1 MASWTEAQLASIDSM
16 LNPRSVAVVGATP
29 RMQYGGRFLNAMLK
43 SGDRVNIYPVNPR
56 YDEIMGVPSY
66 PSVSDLPEAPDLVG
80 IVVPYHQ
87 VLNVLQESHEKGA
100 RSAIVISAGFS
111 ERDLDDRRDLQGE
124 VGAFARET
132 GLRICGP
139 NCLGVANVQADI
151 WPSASSR
158 GSDGLTGPIGLV
170 CQSGASAF
178 GPFLTRAVEEGI
190 GLSHIISTGNEADL
204 DFCDF
209 ARYLLDQES
218 VRVIAGFVEGFKDA
232 RKLIEVAGLAA
243 EKGKPIVL
251 IKIGRS
257 DLGSRA
263 ARSHTAALTGVD
275 ALYDEIFAQYGITR
289 VQDYD
294 ELLEVSQLLAHTRK
308 PARPGVAVV
317 SHSGG
322 ISSLTADMCGQA
334 GLDLPPLT
342 DEARDGIND
351 VLKGFGWAANP
362 SDVTGFANSDSFPEI
377 MRHMSEQP
385 HIGTLVVA
393 SAGAD
398 SQAEQV
404 IDQRDSSDRGLAF
417 LWTGTRSATAGLSKL
432 KEARIPVFYVP
443 DKLALGLKTLLGYHE
458 WRDRRLAD
466 GFGESPDITA
476 EQADTVAGLKKLGRA
491 ALSEHESKQLI
502 AAWSVPAAREVVAGD
517 ETAALEAAQNIGYPV
532 VVKADSP
539 DILHKTEAGV
549 VRLGVTG
556 DEQLRTAYGEV
567 MSNAAQAAPDGTVN
581 GALVQ
586 EMVSGGVEVIVGVS
600 YDQQLGPVLLFGTGG
615 VTVEVYKDVALRLC
629 PVTRSEAIEM
639 IDQVKGSRLL
649 KGFRGSPPA
658 DVDALADVLVSVS
671 QMGAQ
676 LEGTLAELDINPLMV
691 LPEGQGVRA
700 VDALAVFSG

>member
-1 MASWTEAQLASIDSM
+1 MAFWTEDQLASIDKM

-43 SGDRVNIYPVNPR
+43 ANDRVNVYPVNPR
-56 YDEIMGVPSY
+56 YDEIMGVQSY

-87 VLNVLQESHEKGA
+87 VLNVLKESHAKGA
-100 RSAIVISAGFS
+100 KSAIVISAGFS

-158 GSDGLTGPIGLV
+158 GSDGLSGPIGLV

-209 ARYLLDQES
+209 ARYLLDQDS
-218 VRVIAGFVEGFKDA
+218 VNVIAGFVEGFKDA
-232 RKLIEVAGLAA
+232 RKLVEVATLAA
-243 EKGKPIVL
+243 DRGKPIVM

-275 ALYDEIFAQYGITR
+275 ALYDEVFAQYGITR

-308 PARPGVAVV
+308 PGKPGVAVV

-377 MRHMSEQP
+377 MHHMSEQP
-385 HIGTLVVA
+385 DIGTLVVA
-393 SAGAD
+393 SAGSDA
-398 SQAEQV
+398 QAEQV
-404 IDQRDSSDRGLAF
+404 IAQRDASERGLAF
-417 LWTGTRSATAGLSKL
+417 LWTGTRSATAGLTKL
-432 KEARIPVFYVP
+432 KEAQVPVFYVP
-443 DKLALGLKTLLGYHE
+443 DKLAFGLRSLLEYHQ
-458 WRDRRLAD
+458 WRDRRQAE
-466 GFGESPDITA
+466 GFGECPAITQ
-476 EQADTVAGLKKLGRA
+476 EQEKAVSGLSALGRTA
-491 ALSEHESKQLI
+491 FSEHESKELI
-502 AAWSVPAAREVVAGD
+502 SAWGVPVAQEITANDSAAAVAAAES
-517 ETAALEAAQNIGYPV
+517 IGYPV

-549 VRLGVTG
+549 VRLGLTG
-556 DEQLRTAYGEV
+556 AEQVRSAVDEV
-567 MSNAAQAAPDGTVN
+567 MSNATLAAPEGTIN

-600 YDQQLGPVLLFGTGG
+600 YDQQLGPVLLYGTGG
-615 VTVEVYKDVALRLC
+615 VTVEVYNDVALRLC
-629 PVTRSEAIEM
+629 PVTRAEAVEM

-649 KGFRGSPPA
+649 KGFRGSAPA
-658 DVDALADVLVSVS
+658 DVDALADVLLQVS
-671 QMGAQ
+671 QMAAQ
-676 LEGTLAELDINPLMV
+676 LEGTLSELDINPLMV
-691 LPEGQGVRA
+691 MPEGQGVRA
-700 VDALAVFSG
+700 VDALAVFRE